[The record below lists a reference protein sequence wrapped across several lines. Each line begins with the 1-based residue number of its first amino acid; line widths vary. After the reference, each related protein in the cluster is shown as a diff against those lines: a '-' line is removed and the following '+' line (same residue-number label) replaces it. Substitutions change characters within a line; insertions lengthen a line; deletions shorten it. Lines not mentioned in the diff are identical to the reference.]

1 MITIKE
7 LSEETKEDFFALF
20 EGHFFEIDEHCACY
34 CTCWNMSKDDIQQTI
49 EDSVAGG
56 RMSLR
61 EVTRTVAECLIDEG
75 LLNGYLA
82 YVDDQAVAWC
92 NSNDRER
99 YKNEI
104 LPGTSGKIKSITCFK
119 VSPEYRHKRIA
130 STMLRHVCDEAALQ
144 GYACVEAYPMRDHF
158 FCEEEYLYS
167 LRMYEKAGFEK
178 VYLYE
183 NSFILRKNLD
193 STDVTIPSSSE

>member
-1 MITIKE
+1 MIIIKE
-7 LSEETKEDFFALF
+7 LNIDTKADFFALF

-34 CTCWNMSKDDIQQTI
+34 CTCWNMAKDDIKQTI
-49 EDSVAGG
+49 EDPVACG

-61 EVTRTVAECLIDEG
+61 EATRTVAECLIDEG
-75 LLNGYLA
+75 LLKGYLA

-130 STMLRHVCDEAALQ
+130 STMLKHVCDEAALQ
-144 GYACVEAYPMRDHF
+144 GYVCVEAYPMRNHF
-158 FCEEEYLYS
+158 FCHEEYLDS
-167 LRMYEKAGFEK
+167 LRMYEHAGFEK
-178 VYLYE
+178 VCVCE
-183 NSFILRKNLD
+183 DSFLLRKRLRVN
-193 STDVTIPSSSE
+193 INE